1 MKSGKVLLRI
11 TQDNGQYI
19 DLEVNKGIQN
29 NFYQELAMLKDQKL
43 NFLTPISQKLVMTP
57 DFDSMFW

>member
-11 TQDNGQYI
+11 TQDNGQFI

-57 DFDSMFW
+57 DFDSMF